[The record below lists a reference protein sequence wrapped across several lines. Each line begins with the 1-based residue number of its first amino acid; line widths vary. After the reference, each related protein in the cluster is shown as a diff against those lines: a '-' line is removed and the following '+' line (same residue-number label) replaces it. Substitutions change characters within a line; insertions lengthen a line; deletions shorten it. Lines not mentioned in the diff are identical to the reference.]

1 MLDSELEA
9 WEHELDK
16 AKKSMKHREEVSVAG
31 FVDSQNIEKAFVYIE
46 RDLSILGATAV
57 EDELQDCIRE
67 DIQLLREAGI
77 TVAMATGRSSGF
89 DGM

>member
-1 MLDSELEA
+1 
-9 WEHELDK
+9 
-16 AKKSMKHREEVSVAG
+16 MKHREEVSVRG
-31 FVDSQNIEKAFVYIE
+31 IVDSQNIEKAFVYIE

>member
-1 MLDSELEA
+1 
-9 WEHELDK
+9 
-16 AKKSMKHREEVSVAG
+16 MKHREEVSVRG

-77 TVAMATGRSSGF
+77 TVAMATGRSSAF

>member
-1 MLDSELEA
+1 
-9 WEHELDK
+9 
-16 AKKSMKHREEVSVAG
+16 MKHREEVSVRG
-31 FVDSQNIEKAFVYIE
+31 IVDSQNIEKAFVYIE

-77 TVAMATGRSSGF
+77 TVAMATGRSCEC
-89 DGM
+89 DGL